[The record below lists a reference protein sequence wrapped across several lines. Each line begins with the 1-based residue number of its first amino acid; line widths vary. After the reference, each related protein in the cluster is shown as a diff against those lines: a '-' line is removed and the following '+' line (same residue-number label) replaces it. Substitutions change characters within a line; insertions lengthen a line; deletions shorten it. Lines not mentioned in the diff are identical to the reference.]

1 MSPSH
6 YPKPIQMPK
15 LPSLTLQDF
24 AAYEPHRQRDAEYN
38 AYRLAVRRKLGLHG
52 KHLQQ
57 LLETEADLELKSR
70 TSLERP
76 YKFNL
81 GRVGSQWAY
90 LSRSPKDKKALQAR
104 VGPAL
109 GKDVDTH
116 YIQTTLVVSVDSEGL
131 EQALRIHSLAWWDG
145 QNLKLKCSDPEHL
158 DEWLDLLN
166 SLPQGFILFMD
177 NWKKEYPCG
186 RLHAQDLRAYFKT
199 YTPGEHWLNLRRR
212 IPAALACSLDEDLTA
227 FLEEGALALAPLY
240 RFLAW
245 TPDNDHLFDEDGRVR
260 RLEDR

>member
-6 YPKPIQMPK
+6 YPKPFQMPK

-52 KHLQQ
+52 RHLQQ
-57 LLETEADLELKSR
+57 LLETQAGLELKSR

-81 GRVGSQWAY
+81 GRVGAQWAY

-145 QNLKLKCSDPEHL
+145 QNLKLKCNDPEHL
-158 DEWLDLLN
+158 DAWLELLN

-177 NWKKEYPCG
+177 NWKKEYACG
-186 RLHAQDLRAYFKT
+186 RLHTQDLRAYFKT

-212 IPAALACSLDEDLTA
+212 IPASLASTLDEDLTA

-245 TPDNDHLFDEDGRVR
+245 TPENNHLFDEADRVR
-260 RLEDR
+260 KV